1 MGKWSSRLAGAITGF
16 RPDPLGRS
24 AAAQCS
30 MSAQPLG
37 YAVDAFMASDIGC
50 VRSSNQDSLAFVS
63 PKALEIRQRLGVLAV
78 VADGM
83 GGHNGGE
90 VASAMAVDTICRQY
104 FATSG
109 DDPGQGLALALRA
122 ANGAIFQA
130 AEADREL
137 EGMGTTVTALV
148 LVGECVLFAHVGDS
162 RLYRCFAGQSTQLT
176 EDDSLVA
183 DMVRKRLIASEQA
196 RHHPARNVLLRSLGT
211 QAKLAIVTQ
220 RCDPPRTGDRFVLC
234 SDGLWDTVEPQE
246 IAYIAASLDP
256 ERACRQMIELA
267 RERGGSDNISVAVIA
282 IDAPEAA
289 AEPLPQGL

>member
-1 MGKWSSRLAGAITGF
+1 
-16 RPDPLGRS
+16 
-24 AAAQCS
+24 

-37 YAVDAFMASDIGC
+37 YALDAFTASDIGC

-63 PKALEIRQRLGVLAV
+63 PKAPEVRRRLGVLAV

-90 VASAMAVDTICRQY
+90 VASAMAVDTICRHY
-104 FATSG
+104 FATPG

-122 ANGAIFQA
+122 ANSAIFQA
-130 AEADREL
+130 AEADSEL
-137 EGMGTTVTALV
+137 DGMGTTVTAMV
-148 LVGECVLFAHVGDS
+148 LVGEGVLFAHVGDS

-211 QAKLAIVTQ
+211 QAKLSIVTQ
-220 RCDPPRTGDRFVLC
+220 RCDPLRIGDRFVLC

-246 IAYIAASLDP
+246 IAGIAASLDA

-267 RERGGSDNISVAVIA
+267 RDRGGSDNISVIVIA
-282 IDAPEAA
+282 IHAAEGA
-289 AEPLPQGL
+289 AEPLPHGL